1 MPVGQILDP
10 VKMHTQL
17 RESGVILTPPPTRRP
32 LETRNDA
39 LSDST
44 QLRSGL
50 TGSFAVAGATANF
63 RQGLLLSIT

>member
-1 MPVGQILDP
+1 MPVAQILEP
-10 VKMHTQL
+10 VKLHAQL
-17 RESGVILTPPPTRRP
+17 RDSSVILTPPPTRRT

-44 QLRSGL
+44 QRRSGL
-50 TGSFAVAGATANF
+50 TGSFAVSGAVANF